1 MTGIERH
8 TQRLMGMMVVL
19 GMALPG
25 LAFGAVHSADISG
38 NGRISLS
45 ELLRVIQFYNSETYS
60 CAAESEDGYTPESGA
75 CDCTPHASD
84 YIHQDWRIELSELLR
99 LIQLYNM
106 KRYATAPGGIEGSED
121 GFMPV
126 SDEELAPY
134 MLPVAGDTD
143 GNYLT
148 EAEEVALGI
157 GEDLGSPP
165 IGIRLADAVSAR
177 ISELYSSEMT
187 QDYDIY
193 DCDRHPDSL
202 PVARVFICWSDAECE
217 CYSPFDDSIWWPGS
231 IEIRDPVTGATLS
244 FSAIANTFLHKSSFT
259 YLYGY
264 NLHYEGEVQEYDYC
278 YTEDSPVHRMDVVA
292 LVQML
297 GIDPNAI

>member
-60 CAAESEDGYTPESGA
+60 CAAESEDGYTPEAGA
-75 CDCTPHASD
+75 CDCSPHASD

-106 KRYATAPGGIEGSED
+106 KRYTTAPGGIEGSED

-126 SDEELAPY
+126 SDEELDPHII
-134 MLPVAGDTD
+134 PVAGDTD

-148 EAEEVALGI
+148 EAEELALGI
-157 GEDLGSPP
+157 EADAGDPP
-165 IGIRLADAVSAR
+165 IGIRLALAVWEGINQLEDMYYPEGETEGYRDADCTPPVEGFPLDSVYFCKEAPMECGCYDPFTDGLLGFQPFYIIDPTTDIV
-177 ISELYSSEMT
+177 ISYN
-187 QDYDIY
+187 YI
-193 DCDRHPDSL
+193 
-202 PVARVFICWSDAECE
+202 
-217 CYSPFDDSIWWPGS
+217 
-231 IEIRDPVTGATLS
+231 
-244 FSAIANTFLHKSSFT
+244 IANFLRNGSLT
-259 YLYGY
+259 YLGGECDWA
-264 NLHYEGEVQEYDYC
+264 EGSDYC
-278 YTEDSPVHRMDVVA
+278 NFDTPPRRLDVVA

-297 GIDPNAI
+297 SIDPNAI